1 VRDVE
6 FSAGQLIA
14 VLLEGDAFPG
24 AAILDSCGVGHVGSH
39 LLIAGTEPSEV
50 LELKDKDVVETLAT
64 LDHLMSQDRAAIF
77 TISYDFGA
85 RMLGLV
91 RDVESSEPN
100 VYVATFDSLLI
111 HDYDTGRTSQIGA
124 LRDLPAPKSK
134 GEDAWAKGLSSISS
148 NFSRTE
154 YGVAIDEIQELI
166 RDGFTYQTNLTHQLT
181 AALPEGLTPEAIFHN
196 LRHAHPAPFAAFIRR
211 HGSTVVSASPE
222 RFFRIDGDSISTS
235 PIKGT
240 RRRGET
246 RDEDNALRQELLDS
260 EKDRAENTMIVDLLR
275 NDLGRV
281 CEYGSVTVEK
291 LCDLEEHPTL
301 FHLVSTVNGKLRA
314 DVRFSDV
321 LRALFPCGSITGA
334 PKISTMKI
342 IDRIE
347 RGSRGLSMGAIGYY
361 IPKSMSEELAGFDLS
376 VAIRTMVVRD
386 KTAVFNVGGG
396 IVIDSDPSS
405 EWEETWTKASAL
417 LTAINA
423 R

>member
-1 VRDVE
+1 MRDVE

>member
-1 VRDVE
+1 MREVE

-39 LLIAGTEPSEV
+39 LLIAGSEPSDV
-50 LELKDKDVVETLAT
+50 LQIKDKDVGETLAT
-64 LDHLMSQDRAAIF
+64 LDHIVSQDRAAIF

-85 RMLGLV
+85 RLLGLEPDGESFEP
-91 RDVESSEPN
+91 DV
-100 VYVATFDSLLI
+100 YIATFDSLLL

-124 LRDLPAPKSK
+124 ERELPAPKRK
-134 GEDAWAKGLSSISS
+134 GEDARAKGLSSLSS
-148 NFSRTE
+148 NFSKTD
-154 YGVAIDEIQELI
+154 YVAVIEEIQELI

-181 AALPEGLTPEAIFHN
+181 AVLPESLTPEAIFHS
-196 LRHAHPAPFAAFIRR
+196 LRQAHPAPFAAFIRR
-211 HGSTVVSASPE
+211 LGSIVVSASPE
-222 RFFRIDGDSISTS
+222 RFFRIHGDAISTS

-246 RDEDNALRQELLDS
+246 RDQDSALRQELLDS

-291 LCDLEEHPTL
+291 LCDLEVHPTL
-301 FHLVSTVNGKLRA
+301 FHLVSTINGKLHA

>member
-1 VRDVE
+1 MREVE

-91 RDVESSEPN
+91 RDVESSEPD
-100 VYVATFDSLLI
+100 VYIATFDSLLI

-124 LRDLPAPKSK
+124 AQELPAPKCK
-134 GEDAWAKGLSSISS
+134 GEDARSEGPSSISS
-148 NFSRTE
+148 NFSKTD
-154 YGVAIDEIQELI
+154 YVAAIEEIQELI
-166 RDGFTYQTNLTHQLT
+166 RDGFTYQTNLTHKVT
-181 AALPEGLTPEAIFHN
+181 AALPEGLTPEAIFQN
-196 LRHAHPAPFAAFIRR
+196 LRQAHPAPFAAFIRR
-211 HGSTVVSASPE
+211 LGSTVVSASPE
-222 RFFRIDGDSISTS
+222 RFFRIHGDAISTS

-240 RRRGET
+240 RGRGET
-246 RDEDNALRQELLDS
+246 RDEDNALRQELLAS
-260 EKDRAENTMIVDLLR
+260 EKDQAENTMIVDLLR

-314 DVRFSDV
+314 DVRFSDI

-342 IDRIE
+342 IERIE

-386 KTAVFNVGGG
+386 KTAVFDVGGG

-405 EWEETWTKASAL
+405 EWDETWTKARAL

>member
-1 VRDVE
+1 MRAVE

-50 LELKDKDVVETLAT
+50 LELEDKDVVETLAT
-64 LDHLMSQDRAAIF
+64 LDHIVSQDRAAIF

-85 RMLGLV
+85 RMLGLA
-91 RDVESSEPN
+91 RDVESSEPD

-124 LRDLPAPKSK
+124 ARELPAPKCK
-134 GEDAWAKGLSSISS
+134 GESARAKGLSSLSS
-148 NFSRTE
+148 NFSKTD
-154 YGVAIDEIQELI
+154 YVAAIEDIQELI

-181 AALPEGLTPEAIFHN
+181 AELAEGLTPEAIFRN
-196 LRHAHPAPFAAFIRR
+196 LRQAHPAPFAAFIRR
-211 HGSTVVSASPE
+211 LNSTVVSASPE
-222 RFFRIDGDSISTS
+222 RFFRIHGDAISTS

-240 RRRGET
+240 RRRGQT
-246 RDEDNALRQELLDS
+246 RDEDNALRQELLAS
-260 EKDRAENTMIVDLLR
+260 GKDQAENTMIVDLLR
-275 NDLGRV
+275 NDVGRV

-301 FHLVSTVNGKLRA
+301 FHLVSTINGKLRGDA
-314 DVRFSDV
+314 RFSNI

-342 IDRIE
+342 IERIE

-361 IPKSMSEELAGFDLS
+361 IPKSMSEEFAGFDLS

-405 EWEETWTKASAL
+405 EWDETWTKARAL

>member
-1 VRDVE
+1 VREVE

-39 LLIAGTEPSEV
+39 LLIAGSEPSDV
-50 LELKDKDVVETLAT
+50 LQIKDKDVGETLAT
-64 LDHLMSQDRAAIF
+64 LDHIVSQDRAAIF

-85 RMLGLV
+85 RLLGLEPDGESFEP
-91 RDVESSEPN
+91 DV
-100 VYVATFDSLLI
+100 YIATFDSLLL

-124 LRDLPAPKSK
+124 ERELPAPKRK
-134 GEDAWAKGLSSISS
+134 GEDARAKGLSSLSS
-148 NFSRTE
+148 NFSKTD
-154 YGVAIDEIQELI
+154 YVAVIEEIQELI

-181 AALPEGLTPEAIFHN
+181 AVLPESLTPEAIFHS
-196 LRHAHPAPFAAFIRR
+196 LRQAHPAPFAAFIRR
-211 HGSTVVSASPE
+211 LGSIVVSASPE
-222 RFFRIDGDSISTS
+222 RFFRIHGDAISTS

-246 RDEDNALRQELLDS
+246 RDQDSALRQELLDS

-291 LCDLEEHPTL
+291 LCDLEVHPTL
-301 FHLVSTVNGKLRA
+301 FHLVSTINGKLHA